1 MLPLQWFIILEFF
14 WCWFFELL
22 TDSYLG
28 SLILRSIDVKGCPL
42 CLYLSTLST
51 ELLVVLAKLI
61 MFLMGDLICS
71 QSWCKSPFC

>member
-1 MLPLQWFIILEFF
+1 MLVL
-14 WCWFFELL
+14 ELL

-61 MFLMGDLICS
+61 IFLMGDLIYS
-71 QSWCKSPFC
+71 QSWWKSPILLVCKYLLGLFSLIS